1 MKNITEMLEKSAL
14 KFPDKPAF
22 RDSASEMTYQTL
34 ADTARRIGSFL
45 AGRDITR
52 SPVAIMTGRS
62 VKTPAAMFGCLYGG
76 NFYTVIDTEMPAE
89 RIKNIFDT
97 LCPAAV
103 IVSEEYAEKLEQ
115 TGYGGFTA
123 DYGQAAAYEPDMP
136 LLKET
141 ALRAIDTDPAYV
153 LFTSGSTG
161 RPKGAVV
168 SHRSVIAYINWFSKT
183 FGIDENTVF
192 GSQTPFYFSM
202 SVSDVFSAVFRGASM
217 DIIPKELFSFPMKL
231 IEFLNARKVNTV
243 YWVP

>member
-1 MKNITEMLEKSAL
+1 MKNITEMLDRSAAR
-14 KFPDKPAF
+14 FPDKPAL
-22 RDSASEMTYQTL
+22 RDSATEMTYKTF

-45 AGRDITR
+45 AGRGITR

-97 LCPAAV
+97 LRPAAV
-103 IVSEEYAEKLEQ
+103 IVSEEYSEKLEQ

-123 DYGQAAAYEPDMP
+123 DYEQSAASQPDIR

-141 ALRAIDTDPAYV
+141 ARKAIDTDPAYV

-161 RPKGAVV
+161 KPKGAVV
-168 SHRSVIAYINWFSKT
+168 SHRSVIAYINWFSKY
-183 FGIDENTVF
+183 V
-192 GSQTPFYFSM
+192 
-202 SVSDVFSAVFRGASM
+202 RGMRLYTCNSTCSKTM
-217 DIIPKELFSFPMKL
+217 FIS
-231 IEFLNARKVNTV
+231 N
-243 YWVP
+243 

>member
-123 DYGQAAAYEPDMP
+123 DYEQSAATQPDIR
-136 LLKET
+136 LLK
-141 ALRAIDTDPAYV
+141 
-153 LFTSGSTG
+153 
-161 RPKGAVV
+161 
-168 SHRSVIAYINWFSKT
+168 
-183 FGIDENTVF
+183 
-192 GSQTPFYFSM
+192 
-202 SVSDVFSAVFRGASM
+202 
-217 DIIPKELFSFPMKL
+217 
-231 IEFLNARKVNTV
+231 
-243 YWVP
+243 